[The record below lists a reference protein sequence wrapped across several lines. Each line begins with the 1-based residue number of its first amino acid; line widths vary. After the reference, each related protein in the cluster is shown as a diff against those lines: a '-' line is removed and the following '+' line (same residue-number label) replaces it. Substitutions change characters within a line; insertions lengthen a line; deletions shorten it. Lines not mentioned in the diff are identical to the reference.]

1 MDERRVP
8 EALLA
13 CYVATLLGP
22 AALLWGRETGQLALP
37 GAVAAALAAGL
48 ASALVART
56 VDDLVARL
64 SSWRV
69 AALTVVPPL
78 AYLPYMIVATGPG
91 SADALVAVVGLLAV
105 VPGIGVPVSA
115 AVVRNRRLRAG
126 ATEIAVVTVG
136 GDDDS
141 ADGDGTNGSSGRN
154 WPVIAAVVAI
164 GIAMVAVGA
173 VAAFTDGAEF
183 GSLTT
188 ALGSLS
194 TALLLLANDDDETE
208 LAVTDAGL
216 RVDRSMTRWDAFE
229 GYRVTD
235 DQIELVRPGWYRPTR
250 SFERGEIS
258 DEDALVEGL
267 AEFLPRLDE
276 RGRVEMTAR
285 RGTVAQ

>member
-22 AALLWGRETGQLALP
+22 AALLWGRETGQIALP

-48 ASALVART
+48 ASALAART
-56 VDDLVARL
+56 VDDLIAAL
-64 SSWRV
+64 ASWWV

-115 AVVRNRRLRAG
+115 AVVRNRRLRTG

-136 GDDDS
+136 GDDDAGGS
-141 ADGDGTNGSSGRN
+141 DNGIGGGRN
-154 WPVIAAVVAI
+154 WPVIAVAVVF
-164 GIAMVAVGA
+164 GVAMVAVGA
-173 VAAFTDGAEF
+173 FVAFTDSGDF

-194 TALLLLANDDDETE
+194 TVLLLFANDDETE

-216 RVDRSMTRWDAFE
+216 RVDRSMTDWDAFE

-235 DQIELVRPGWYRPTR
+235 DQVELVRPGWYRPTR
-250 SFERGEIS
+250 SFERSEIS
-258 DEDALVEGL
+258 DEDALVEAL

-276 RGRVEMTAR
+276 HGRVEMAAR